1 MGYLGGGFMFSQISE
16 KFQDIFKKLRGHG
29 KLTPENIKE
38 SLRAVRMAL
47 LEADVNYK
55 VVKTFIDRV
64 EARAVGQEV
73 LKSLAPGQQVV
84 KIVHD
89 ELVELLGKEPAK
101 FTLASIPPTIVLLV
115 GLQGSGKTTFA
126 AKLALHFI
134 KKGKKVMLAAA
145 DTYRPAAQEQLK
157 ILARQVGA
165 EFFMEGKSPLEI
177 CRIAKKKAL
186 ESGCDLLI
194 LDTAGRTQIDTAMI
208 AEAEEIKKTLSPQEV
223 ILVADAMTGQEAVN
237 VALGFD
243 KAVSLTGVALTKMD
257 GDARGGAAL
266 SLRAVTGKP
275 IKLAGVGEKV
285 EDLEFFYPERMAS
298 RILGMGDV
306 LTLVEKAQE
315 TVDLEK
321 AAQLQKKILQES
333 FSLEDFLE
341 QLRQVKKMGSLTDMA
356 KMIPGFSKMAGEV
369 DEQESEREL
378 KKTEAII
385 LSMTPQERRQPEILN
400 GRRRS
405 RIAQGSGTTVSEVNR
420 LLKQFAQMQKMMKQ
434 LGKMQKG
441 KGGLGKLMKGLGG
454 K

>member
-1 MGYLGGGFMFSQISE
+1 MFSQLSE
-16 KFQDIFKKLRGHG
+16 KFQEVFKKLRGYG

-38 SLRAVRMAL
+38 ALRAVRLAL

-55 VVKTFIDRV
+55 VVKSFIERV
-64 EARAVGQEV
+64 EEQAVGQEV
-73 LKSLAPGQQVV
+73 LKSITPGQQVV
-84 KIVHD
+84 KVVYH

-101 FTLASIPPTIVLLV
+101 FTLSSVPPTVVLLV

-126 AKLALHFI
+126 AKLAYHF
-134 KKGKKVMLAAA
+134 KGKGKKVMLAAA

-157 ILARQVGA
+157 ILAQQVGA

-177 CRIAKKKAL
+177 CQTAKRRAF
-186 ESGCDLLI
+186 ETGCDLLI
-194 LDTAGRTQIDTAMI
+194 LDTAGRTQIDAAMI
-208 AEAEEIKKTLSPQEV
+208 QEAEEIKKALSPHEV

-243 KAVSLTGVALTKMD
+243 KAVSLTGVALTKLD

-315 TVDLEK
+315 VVDVKK
-321 AAQLQKKILQES
+321 AAELQKKLLQET
-333 FSLEDFLE
+333 FSLEDFLD
-341 QLRQVKKMGSLTDMA
+341 QLRQVKKMGSLGDIA

-385 LSMTPQERRQPEILN
+385 LSMTPQERRQPDILN
-400 GRRRS
+400 GSRRS
-405 RIAQGSGTTVSEVNR
+405 RIARGSGTSVPEVNR
-420 LLKQFAQMQKMMKQ
+420 LLKQFAQMRKMMKQ
-434 LGKMQKG
+434 LGQMKG
-441 KGGLGKLMKGLGG
+441 KGGLGKLMRGLGG
-454 K
+454 M